1 MKFHRK
7 AQPQDPGKEKTA
19 PPLASSVE
27 TKRNQSV
34 VPRRR
39 WSTAFL
45 VAGSALLGATAIAFW
60 NRRTIANLRIQ
71 LQAQPEQTIPGVP
84 EDDEIV

>member
-7 AQPQDPGKEKTA
+7 VPPQDTGKEKTA
-19 PPLASSVE
+19 PPLASLVD
-27 TKRNQSV
+27 TDRNQSAL
-34 VPRRR
+34 PRRR

-60 NRRTIANLRIQ
+60 NRRTISNLRVQ
-71 LQAQPEQTIPGVP
+71 LQTQPEQTIPDVR
-84 EDDEIV
+84 EDDEIL